1 MTEFGVCP
9 VAYGGAAV
17 REQPIPYTVI
27 PGNRK
32 TIAIQIKP
40 EGTVIVRCPRGMP
53 SQQVHSFVMSK
64 AHWIRTHLAAQEKS
78 PTMPPLTQEQLHQL
92 SCQAKIRI
100 AQRVAYFAPL
110 LGVDYGRISIRAQ
123 RSRWG
128 SCSSKGNLNFN
139 CLLML
144 MPDHVVDY
152 VVVHEL
158 CHRRQMNHSKEFW
171 NLVGAILPDYPGAQK
186 WLKAHGA
193 PLIARLP

>member
-1 MTEFGVCP
+1 MDQ
-9 VAYGGAAV
+9 
-17 REQPIPYTVI
+17 RPISYTII

-32 TIAIQIKP
+32 TVAIQIKP
-40 EGTVIVRCPRGMP
+40 DGTVIVRCPRGM
-53 SQQVHSFVMSK
+53 QQVDAFVRSK
-64 AHWIRTHLAAQEKS
+64 AHWIRSHLAAQEQN
-78 PTMPPLTQEQLHQL
+78 PPLPPLTQEQLRQL
-92 SCQAKIRI
+92 ACQGKVRI
-100 AQRVAYFAPL
+100 AQRVAHFAPL
-110 LGVDYGRISIRAQ
+110 VGVDYGRISIRAQ

-171 NLVGAILPDYPGAQK
+171 DLVGTILPDYPEAKK
-186 WLKAHGA
+186 WLKDNGG